1 MTEPNPADIA
11 SLFMPAPDEVI
22 ETHISRV
29 FLAGDRAWKLKKAVA
44 LPYVDFSTLEKRRI
58 ACEREVTLNRRTAP
72 QLYLGCRAVY
82 RDAAG
87 RLSFDPQGA
96 PIEWLV
102 EIRRFDARK
111 TLDRLLA
118 DGAVTP
124 AMITA
129 LAADIAAFHARA
141 ESVEREAGDM
151 VAQTI
156 ALNDEAFANL
166 PPDAL
171 PAEAFAD
178 FRAAQQAEMERRR
191 SLLSRRRADG
201 CMRHGHGD
209 LHLRN
214 IAVIDGHP
222 VLFDCLEFDDDL
234 AAVDIMY
241 DLAFLLMDLVQ
252 QHRGDLASLALNAWL
267 EAIPDDAGI
276 ALLPLYVALRAA
288 IRCHIAALTEAGR
301 AEAVRYLALARQAL
315 NPPVPRLILVGGL
328 SGTGKTTLARALAPD
343 FGGPCGAVVLRSDT
357 VRKALHNVPALQRLP
372 KDSYT
377 PDSSRRVYT
386 TLLKRARVLLQG
398 GASVILDAVYGKPDE
413 REAAAALAREMNCR
427 CDGLWLTAGP
437 EMLTARVAARRG
449 DASDA
454 TEEVVLWQLQHL
466 SPPGDWK
473 AVDAGDGPEETLR
486 RAKAVLA

>member
-1 MTEPNPADIA
+1 MTEPNPADIIT
-11 SLFMPAPDEVI
+11 LFAPAPDDVI

-58 ACEREVTLNRRTAP
+58 ACEREVALNRRTAP
-72 QLYLGCRAVY
+72 DLYLGCRAVY

-87 RLSFDPQGA
+87 RLSLDPQGA
-96 PIEWLV
+96 PVEWLV
-102 EIRRFDARK
+102 EMRRFDARQ

-124 AMITA
+124 AMIMT
-129 LAADIAAFHARA
+129 LAAGIAAFHARA
-141 ESVEREAGDM
+141 EPVQREATAM

-156 ALNDEAFANL
+156 ALNDAAFANL
-166 PPDAL
+166 PAGAL
-171 PAEAFAD
+171 PADALAG
-178 FRAAQQAEMERRR
+178 FRAAQQAEVERRR
-191 SLLSRRRADG
+191 SLLMQRRADG

-234 AAVDIMY
+234 AAIDTLY
-241 DLAFLLMDLVQ
+241 DLAFLLMDLLQ
-252 QHRGDLASLALNAWL
+252 QRRGDLASLALNAWL
-267 EAIPDDAGI
+267 EAMPDDAGM

-301 AEAVRYLALARQAL
+301 AEAARYLALARQAL
-315 NPPVPRLILVGGL
+315 NPPAPRLILVGGL

-343 FGGPCGAVVLRSDT
+343 IGGPCGAVILRSDT
-357 VRKALHNVPALQRLP
+357 IRKALHNVPVLQRLP

-377 PDSSRRVYT
+377 PDSSRRVYAR
-386 TLLKRARVLLQG
+386 LLERARVLLQG

-413 REAAAALAREMNCR
+413 RAAAAALAREMNCR
-427 CDGLWLTAGP
+427 CDGLWLTAAP
-437 EMLTARVAARRG
+437 EILAARVATRRH

-454 TEEVVLWQLQHL
+454 TEEVVRWQLQHL
-466 SPPGDWK
+466 SPPADWK
-473 AVDAGDGPEETLR
+473 TVDAGAGPDETLS
-486 RAKAVLA
+486 RARVALA

>member
-11 SLFMPAPDEVI
+11 SLFVPTPDDVI

-29 FLAGDRAWKLKKAVA
+29 FLTGDRAWKLKKAVA

-58 ACEREVTLNRRTAP
+58 ACEREVALNRRTAP

-82 RDAAG
+82 RDAMG
-87 RLSFDPQGA
+87 GLSFDPQGA
-96 PIEWLV
+96 AIEWLV
-102 EIRRFDARK
+102 EMRRFDARK

-118 DGAVTP
+118 DGAATP

-141 ESVEREAGDM
+141 ETVEREAEDM
-151 VAQTI
+151 VSQTI
-156 ALNDEAFANL
+156 ALNDAAFANL
-166 PPDAL
+166 PPGAL
-171 PAEAFAD
+171 PSEAFAE
-178 FRAAQQAEMERRR
+178 FHAAQQAEMERRR
-191 SLLSRRRADG
+191 SLLARRRADG
-201 CMRHGHGD
+201 RMRYGHGD

-252 QHRGDLASLALNAWL
+252 QQRGDLANLALNTWL
-267 EAIPDDAGI
+267 EAMPDDAGV

-288 IRCHIAALTEAGR
+288 IRCHIAALTDVGR
-301 AEAVRYLALARQAL
+301 GDAARYLALARQAL
-315 NPPVPRLILVGGL
+315 NQPAPRLILVGGL
-328 SGTGKTTLARALAPD
+328 SGTGKTTLARALAPE
-343 FGGPCGAVVLRSDT
+343 FGGPCGAVILRSDT
-357 VRKALHNVPALQRLP
+357 IRKALHNVPALQRLP
-372 KDSYT
+372 QDSYT
-377 PDSSRRVYT
+377 PESSRHVYAV
-386 TLLKRARVLLQG
+386 LLERARILLQA
-398 GASVILDAVYGKPDE
+398 GASVILDAVYGKPEE

-427 CDGLWLTAGP
+427 CDGLWLTADP
-437 EMLTARVAARRG
+437 EVLTARVAARRG

-454 TEEVVLWQLQHL
+454 TEEVVRWQLQHL
-466 SPPGDWK
+466 SPPADWK
-473 AVDAGDGPEETLR
+473 TVDAGAGPRETLR
-486 RAKAVLA
+486 RAKAALV